1 MTQPTLFSEG
11 PRPRR
16 RAAAGPRFTPRELAR
31 LLRLP
36 EPTAEQDAIIS
47 APVEPLLVVAGAGS
61 GKTETMAS
69 RVVWLV
75 ANGYAHPGEI
85 HGQTFTRKA
94 AGELSH
100 RVRTRLGQ
108 LGRRLGRDEALA
120 GEPTISTYHAYAA
133 RVVTEHGLRA
143 GYEPS
148 ARLLTEAARW
158 QIVDSLVR
166 TYTGEMTGLNRAPGT
181 VTDDVLALSGELAE
195 HLVGPDDLAAWTGRF
210 FADVQEYP
218 GRVYKDVSDVL
229 RRQQSRLTLLP
240 LVRLYEQRKHDL
252 EAMDFG
258 DQMARAARVARD
270 HPEVGAI
277 ERGRFRIVLLDEYQD
292 TSHAQVTMLNN
303 LFGGGHPVT
312 AVGDPCQSIYGWRGA
327 SAGTLERFPEEF
339 RDSAAHPAWV
349 RTLTR
354 SWRNRPEILRVAN
367 TISAPLRAQVH
378 RLEAADRTAE
388 AVGGRTVTCALLPT
402 HAEEAAWIADSM
414 LTAWRLVAGL
424 PRAPA
429 GEIPLERRPT
439 SAVLVRVRSQI
450 PVIEEALRSRGL
462 PVEVVGLGGLL
473 DTPEVRDVVCTLRV
487 LADPTDGASLLR
499 LLTGARWRIGP
510 RDLVALHRR
519 SRTIAAARVAA
530 SGRTAADPEQVNT
543 DRLDDATLVE
553 AMADLGAPRNY
564 SAEGHRRL
572 QEYGRELAALRRRLD
587 QPLPDLLADIERTI
601 GLDVEVA
608 VRGWAAGDAGLAR
621 AHLDALGEAATRYIG
636 ENESGTV
643 AGFLAFLA
651 AAEEEERG
659 LEPGQIDVVEGAVQI
674 LTAHAAK
681 GLEWDVVSV
690 AGLCRGVWPGLARA
704 SDHYLGGIG
713 VLPFPLRG
721 DVSGLPVLDLSDADD
736 QKDVAAAVTAFG
748 RAWREHDEREERR
761 LAYVAVTR
769 PRRLLLCSGYWWGDG
784 VKRPRGPSVFLDEIR
799 ETCAAGA
806 GVVDVWT
813 PEPAP
818 GDTNPSDQLV
828 PTAEWPADPLGLRR
842 PAMAAAADLI
852 RRMIENP
859 DASVAEAFAD
869 LAAADPEVAARAG
882 LAADLAGL
890 AGPGEHPGTTDWST
904 PAAVRPTEAPS
915 ASPVLPAVL
924 TPETSGPAALVP
936 DGTEPTAAGPTGV
949 SLPRQAGPDTAPGET
964 APARPEPQAGLT
976 VTGPAVT
983 GPAVTGPAVTGPGG
997 PAATVSGTG
1006 AAEPAAGAA
1015 EPAADGAE
1023 PVADRADQADRV
1035 DGADGSDRAGL
1046 VAAVEAADRA
1056 AEAGDPDIARWRR
1069 EAKLLL
1075 AERAERARRDG
1086 PIEVAVPSHL
1096 SVSQLVVLRKDPQA
1110 LARSLRRP
1118 LPHRPAPQ
1126 ARRGTAFHAWLEQR
1140 FGAVRLIDIDDLPGA
1155 ADDGAADD
1163 EELAALQEAFLTG
1176 EWAERTPIEVEVPFA
1191 TTVAGVVVRGRMDAV
1206 FADPDG
1212 RFDVIDWKT
1221 GRRPSG
1227 AEAEAA
1233 AVQLSAYRIAWA
1245 SLAGVPVR
1253 KVRAGFHYVREQVTV
1268 RPADLMEA
1276 AELAALIEDIP
1287 AEAV

>member
-1 MTQPTLFSEG
+1 MTQPTLFAEG

-16 RAAAGPRFTPRELAR
+16 RAADSGPRYTPRELAR

-36 EPTAEQDAIIS
+36 EPTTEQEAIIAS
-47 APVEPLLVVAGAGS
+47 PVEPLLVVAGAGS

-85 HGQTFTRKA
+85 LGLTFTRKA

-108 LGRRLGRDEALA
+108 LVRRLGRDDAFA
-120 GEPTISTYHAYAA
+120 GEATISTYHAYAA

-181 VTDDVLALSGELAE
+181 VTDDVLALSAELSE
-195 HLVGPDDLAAWTGRF
+195 HLVTPGDLAAWTGRF
-210 FADVQEYP
+210 FAEVQEFP
-218 GRVYKDVSDVL
+218 GRVYRDVAEVL
-229 RRQQSRLTLLP
+229 RRQQGRLTLLP
-240 LVRLYEQRKHDL
+240 LVRAYEQRKLDL

-258 DQMARAARVARD
+258 DQMARAALVARD

-339 RDSAAHPAWV
+339 RDSGDRPAWE

-367 TISAPLRAQVH
+367 AISAPLRAHVH
-378 RLEAADRTAE
+378 QLQSADRVAA

-402 HAEEAAWIADSM
+402 YADEAAWIADSM

-424 PRAPA
+424 PSAPA

-487 LADPTDGASLLR
+487 LADPADGASLLR

-519 SRTIAAARVAA
+519 ARAIAAARAAA
-530 SGRTAADPEQVNT
+530 SGRSGEDPEEITT

-553 AMADLGAPRNY
+553 ALADPGPPRQY
-564 SAEGHRRL
+564 SDEGYRRL
-572 QEYGRELAALRRRLD
+572 RDYGRELAALRRRLD

-621 AHLDALGEAATRYIG
+621 GHLDALGEAATRYIG
-636 ENESGTV
+636 ENETGTL

-659 LEPGQIDVVEGAVQI
+659 LEPGQVDVVEGAVQI

-690 AGLCRGVWPGLARA
+690 AGLCRGVWPGLARS

-721 DVSGLPVLDLSDADD
+721 DASGLPALDLGDAVE

-799 ETCAAGA
+799 ATCADGA

-818 GDTNPSDQLV
+818 GDTNPSDQV
-828 PTAEWPADPLGLRR
+828 VATAEWPADPLGLRR

-852 RRMIENP
+852 RRMIERP
-859 DASVAEAFAD
+859 DASAAEAFAD

-882 LAADLAGL
+882 LAADLVGL
-890 AGPGEHPGTTDWST
+890 PDEGAAWAI
-904 PAAVRPTEAPS
+904 PAPRSKPSGVRPTES
-915 ASPVLPAVL
+915 DSDLDPADRG
-924 TPETSGPAALVP
+924 TAEPPPG
-936 DGTEPTAAGPTGV
+936 DGEP
-949 SLPRQAGPDTAPGET
+949 AGPDRSPSPAGE
-964 APARPEPQAGLT
+964 
-976 VTGPAVT
+976 
-983 GPAVTGPAVTGPGG
+983 
-997 PAATVSGTG
+997 AA
-1006 AAEPAAGAA
+1006 AAGAA
-1015 EPAADGAE
+1015 TS
-1023 PVADRADQADRV
+1023 
-1035 DGADGSDRAGL
+1035 GSG
-1046 VAAVEAADRA
+1046 V
-1056 AEAGDPDIARWRR
+1056 AEADDPDIARWRR
-1069 EAKLLL
+1069 EARLLL
-1075 AERAERARRDG
+1075 AERAERTRQEG
-1086 PIEVAVPSHL
+1086 PIEVVVPAHL
-1096 SVSQLVVLRKDPQA
+1096 SVSQLVVLRRDPQA
-1110 LARSLRRP
+1110 LARTLRRP
-1118 LPHRPAPQ
+1118 LPQRPAPQ

-1140 FGAVRLIDIDDLPGA
+1140 FGSARLIDIDELPGA
-1155 ADDGAADD
+1155 ADDNAADD
-1163 EELAALQEAFLTG
+1163 DELALLQEAFLTG
-1176 EWAERTPIEVEVPFA
+1176 EWAERTPVEVEVPFA
-1191 TTVAGVVVRGRMDAV
+1191 TTIGGVVIRGRMDAV

-1221 GRRPSG
+1221 GRRPGG

-1276 AELAALIEDIP
+1276 ADLAALIEEIP
-1287 AEAV
+1287 ADSL

>member
-85 HGQTFTRKA
+85 LGLTFTRKA

-218 GRVYKDVSDVL
+218 GRVYKDVAEML
-229 RRQQSRLTLLP
+229 RRQQNRLTLLP

-388 AVGGRTVTCALLPT
+388 AVGGRTVACALLPT
-402 HAEEAAWIADSM
+402 YADEAAWIADSM

-519 SRTIAAARVAA
+519 SRTIAAARVAS

-659 LEPGQIDVVEGAVQI
+659 LEPGQVDVVEGAVQI

-721 DVSGLPVLDLSDADD
+721 DVSGLPVLDLSEADD

-813 PEPAP
+813 PEPASS
-818 GDTNPSDQLV
+818 DTNPSDQVV

-859 DASVAEAFAD
+859 DASAAEAFAE

-882 LAADLAGL
+882 LAADLVGL
-890 AGPGEHPGTTDWST
+890 AGPGEAPETPGWST
-904 PAAVRPTEAPS
+904 PAAVRPNEPPASSPDLPIAP
-915 ASPVLPAVL
+915 
-924 TPETSGPAALVP
+924 TP
-936 DGTEPTAAGPTGV
+936 DEPTPDSSTPPGA
-949 SLPRQAGPDTAPGET
+949 SLPRQPGPGTAPGET
-964 APARPEPQAGLT
+964 TPAQPVPGAD
-976 VTGPAVT
+976 
-983 GPAVTGPAVTGPGG
+983 PAVTGPG
-997 PAATVSGTG
+997 SGL
-1006 AAEPAAGAA
+1006 
-1015 EPAADGAE
+1015 DE
-1023 PVADRADQADRV
+1023 PVPDGEDPADRV
-1035 DGADGSDRAGL
+1035 DGADGSERAGL

-1176 EWAERTPIEVEVPFA
+1176 EWAERTPVEVEVPFA

-1253 KVRAGFHYVREQVTV
+1253 RVRAGFHYVREQVTV

-1276 AELAALIEDIP
+1276 AELAALIEEIP